1 MINLQDTLRILY
13 YNGTSY
19 VDYSTALSQVKG
31 SQSATVELSTTSFLY
46 VGYRKPLKNISLVV
60 STVSII
66 SSVLSVSLLG
76 NSNLNITD
84 ETQNLT
90 RSGNLFWTNPL
101 PAYTYTLENETLHW
115 YKIASSVATSAI
127 TLQSVSRFFCDYV
140 DVIAIMPALADINL
154 FGSSTDI
161 YNIIELS
168 KENILQKLT
177 NAGKLTQQSFVSIF
191 DFSDVYELNKA
202 SAYDVVSQ
210 ICLLL
215 SDNENDKYEKLAKNY
230 EKKSTE
236 FLNTYYLS
244 FDNSTDILNK
254 STIKQVKTG
263 RLMR

>member
-1 MINLQDTLRILY
+1 MINIQDTLRILY

-19 VDYSTALSQVKG
+19 VDYSTVLSQVKG
-31 SQSATVELSTTSFLY
+31 SQTASIELSSTKFLY
-46 VGYRKPLKNISLVV
+46 VGYRKPLKNLSLVL
-60 STVSII
+60 STVSIV
-66 SSVLSVSLLG
+66 STVLSVSSLG
-76 NSNLNITD
+76 NADVVVTD

-101 PAYTYTLENETLHW
+101 PQYTYALQSETVYW
-115 YKIASSVATSAI
+115 YKISTSVATGTI
-127 TLQSVSRFFCDYV
+127 VLQALSRFFCDYV
-140 DVIAIMPALADINL
+140 DVIAIMPALSDTNL
-154 FGSSTDI
+154 FGTTTEI

-191 DFSDVYELNKA
+191 DFDNVYELNKA
-202 SAYDVVSQ
+202 SAYDTVAQ

-230 EKKSTE
+230 EKKSSE
-236 FLNTYYLS
+236 FLNTFYLS
-244 FDNSTDILNK
+244 FDNSTDVLNK
-254 STIKQVKTG
+254 STIRQVKTG